1 MQCGAR
7 MSALETAI
15 RYVRRGW
22 RVVPIPT
29 RSKNP
34 GFSGWQQLRLAEP
47 ELLNHF
53 NGAPQ
58 NIGVLLGEPSG
69 WLIDVDLD
77 HPRAVELADQFLPP
91 TPAQFGRPSKPR
103 SHRLYRV
110 KSPVATTKHKS
121 KSAGMIVEVR
131 STGSQTVF
139 PGSEHE
145 SGEAIEWEDEEAEPA
160 EIDTAVLLAAVKR
173 LADSIKVELGERR
186 AEASPGPKKADSGA
200 APQASPVTP
209 CERQRRCLQAML
221 RMQLPDQRDGSGRL
235 FAAACRVVEHD
246 LDDEAGLTTIAA
258 YAHQRPFP
266 KEWTRAEILQ
276 RIRDAERR
284 CLRGDA
290 LRAKLDSE
298 GLCSLGTRDVDS
310 GRLVLSA
317 KRTLPTAD
325 AFVREF
331 HEHPDRN
338 TICNHSGLL
347 MEWTGNRYAPIEDEA
362 IKRQLHRWMH
372 DAKRYAVNP
381 RTKQAELVDFEANP
395 TTVKAALETIR
406 SLVHLPASVETPS
419 WLNRSATNPPPLEI
433 VPCHSAL
440 LHVPTRQL
448 LQATPNFFTHTA
460 LDFDP
465 DFDAAPP
472 EAWLDFLYQLF
483 GTDHES
489 ISLLQE
495 WFGYCLLGDTSLQ
508 KMLLVVGPR
517 RSGKGTLARVLA
529 RLVGVE
535 NVCGPTTHSLATNFG
550 LQPLLGKSLAI
561 VSDARFS
568 GDDMAAVIERLLCI
582 SGEDRITI
590 DRKHIPSV
598 TMKLP
603 LKFLFLTNELPRL
616 TDASGALAGRFV
628 ILRLTKSFYGQ
639 EDTHLTDKLLTE
651 LPGILNWAL
660 EGLAALRKRGHFV
673 MPRSVSD
680 AVEDMVELA
689 SPIQAFARVRC
700 VLAEGQRATVDDL
713 FAAWRT
719 WCVDEGRSSAGTRQW
734 FGRSLS
740 AAFPEVTRR
749 RGTGDVT
756 FYDGI
761 GVKPWR

>member
-1 MQCGAR
+1 VQCGAR

-15 RYVRRGW
+15 CYVRRGW

-34 GFSGWQQLRLAEP
+34 GFASWQQLRLAER
-47 ELLNHF
+47 ELPNHF

-77 HPRAVELADQFLPP
+77 HPLAVALADQLLPP

-110 KSPVATTKHKS
+110 KSPVSTTKHKS

-145 SGEAIEWEDEEAEPA
+145 SREMIEWEDEDADPA
-160 EIDTAVLLAAVKR
+160 EIDPDALLAAVKD
-173 LADSIKVELGERR
+173 LADHVKVELGERR
-186 AEASPGPKKADSGA
+186 STPKDSSGKE
-200 APQASPVTP
+200 QASPA
-209 CERQRRCLQAML
+209 ERPPLVLAVNERERRCLTAML

-235 FAAACRVVEHD
+235 FAAACRIVEHD

-266 KEWTRAEILQ
+266 KDWTRAEILQ

-290 LRAKLDSE
+290 LRAKLDPE

-310 GRLVLSA
+310 CRLVLSA
-317 KRTLPTAD
+317 KRTWPTGE

-338 TICNHSGLL
+338 TLCNHGGLL
-347 MEWTGNRYAPIEDEA
+347 MEWTGNRYAPIEEEA

-381 RTKQAELVDFEANP
+381 RTKQAELVDFKANP
-395 TTVKAALETIR
+395 ATVKAALETVR
-406 SLVHLPASVETPS
+406 SYVHLPANVASPS
-419 WLNRSATNPPPLEI
+419 WLNRSPANPPPLEI

-448 LQATPNFFTHTA
+448 MDSTPNFFTHTA

-465 DFDAAPP
+465 DFDAGPP
-472 EAWLDFLYQLF
+472 EAWFDFLFQLF
-483 GTDHES
+483 GRDVES
-489 ISLLQE
+489 VTLLQE

-508 KMLLVVGPR
+508 KMLLIVGPR
-517 RSGKGTLARVLA
+517 RAGKGTLAQVLMH
-529 RLVGVE
+529 LVGVD
-535 NVCGPTTHSLATNFG
+535 NVCGPTTSSLAGPFG

-568 GDDMAAVIERLLCI
+568 GDDMNTVVERLLCI
-582 SGEDRITI
+582 SGQDLITI

-598 TMKLP
+598 TLRLP
-603 LKFLFLTNELPRL
+603 LKFMFLTNELPRL
-616 TDASGALAGRFV
+616 SDASGALAGRFV
-628 ILRLTKSFYGQ
+628 VIRLTNSFFGK
-639 EDTHLTDKLLTE
+639 EDPQLLDKLLVE

-660 EGLAALRKRGHFV
+660 EGLDRLRSRQRFI
-673 MPRSVSD
+673 MPQSVAD
-680 AVEDMVELA
+680 AVLDMTELA
-689 SPIQAFARVRC
+689 SPVQAFARACCIVE
-700 VLAEGQRATVDDL
+700 EGQRVSVNEL
-713 FAAWRT
+713 FAAWKT
-719 WCVDEGRSSAGTRQW
+719 WCMEEGRSAVGTRHSQ
-734 FGRSLS
+734 GRSLA
-740 AAFPEVTRR
+740 AAFPGIRRR
-749 RGTGDVT
+749 RGTDDAA

-761 GVKPWR
+761 GVKP